1 MSSKPG
7 KLQRILGL
15 VIILVLS
22 VIVAACGAS
31 ATPAAPQAA
40 PPTDTPVPT
49 EAAPEPTPTEEVAPE
64 PTPTEAAAPEAAEPM
79 VEEAAPKGDPIRGAY
94 VFATTGGCGC
104 HMGQAGFLAGG
115 NKFEGPFGVVY
126 APNITADPKTG
137 IGAWTEQQ
145 IVDALRLGKRPDG
158 KQLFPAMPY
167 AIYSGMAD
175 QDAYDLAAYLLT
187 VTPVENA
194 VPGRELTAEP
204 APFTPAAP
212 PPAVAPSDPIERGRY
227 LVASVSRCADCHSP
241 RAADGSFDMTRYL
254 GGRVVGPSAI
264 PNLTPDNETGLGQWS
279 EEDIITLLRTGRRP
293 DGSQVRGGM
302 ANAIRGGF
310 KDLND
315 EDARAIAA
323 FLKSLPPV
331 PFNP

>member
-7 KLQRILGL
+7 KSQRILGST
-15 VIILVLS
+15 IILALS
-22 VIVAACGAS
+22 VIVAACGAL

-49 EAAPEPTPTEEVAPE
+49 EAAPEPTPTEEAAPE
-64 PTPTEAAAPEAAEPM
+64 PTPTKAAAPEAAEPTA
-79 VEEAAPKGDPIRGAY
+79 EEAAPKGDPIRGAY
-94 VFATTGGCGC
+94 VFATAGGCSC

-126 APNITADPKTG
+126 APNITSDPKTG

-194 VPGRELTAEP
+194 VPDRELAAEP

-279 EEDIITLLRTGRRP
+279 EEDIITLLRTARRP

-331 PFNP
+331 SFNP

>member
-1 MSSKPG
+1 MFDKPG
-7 KLQRILGL
+7 KSQRILGL
-15 VIILVLS
+15 VVALTLTVIL
-22 VIVAACGAS
+22 AACGTS

-40 PPTDTPVPT
+40 PAADTPVPT
-49 EAAPEPTPTEEVAPE
+49 EAAPEPTPTE
-64 PTPTEAAAPEAAEPM
+64 AAAPEAVEAAEPTM
-79 VEEAAPKGDPIRGAY
+79 EEAAMKGDPIRGSY
-94 VFATTGGCGC
+94 VFAITGGCGC

-126 APNITADPKTG
+126 SSNITADPKTG

-158 KQLFPAMPY
+158 KQLVPVMPY
-167 AIYSGMAD
+167 AIYSGMSD

-194 VPGRELTAEP
+194 VPERELAAEP

-241 RAADGSFDMTRYL
+241 RADDGSFDMTRYM
-254 GGRVVGPSAI
+254 GGRVVGPIAI
-264 PNLTPDNETGLGQWS
+264 PNLTPDNETGLGSWS
-279 EEDIITLLRTGRRP
+279 EEDIITLLRTGKRP

-315 EDARAIAA
+315 EDAGAIAA

-331 PFNP
+331 SFNP